1 MLAVVLNF
9 CYNTSR
15 EEDNFYIYVMRTSIA
30 VLLIIVALVV
40 GGVGG
45 YYLAQQIRPEA
56 SAPVAET
63 AAPVVNPFEAQQVN
77 PLEGAGYQN
86 PLEEVKFNPFE

>member
-1 MLAVVLNF
+1 
-9 CYNTSR
+9 
-15 EEDNFYIYVMRTSIA
+15 MRTSLA
-30 VLLIIVALVV
+30 VLLIIVALII
-40 GGVGG
+40 GGIGG
-45 YYLAQQIRPEA
+45 YYLARQIRQEA
-56 SAPVAET
+56 PAPAAAT

>member
-1 MLAVVLNF
+1 
-9 CYNTSR
+9 
-15 EEDNFYIYVMRTSIA
+15 MRTPLA
-30 VLLIIVALVV
+30 VLLIILALII

-45 YYLAQQIRPEA
+45 YYLAQQVGQEA
-56 SAPVAET
+56 VAPVVET

-86 PLEEVKFNPFE
+86 PIEEVKFNPFE